1 MICIE
6 PQYFCHTISQFP
18 IDAVQIFLA
27 FPFLRVDNIPSH
39 VMSTHVLLMLFHGK
53 KGYTVDFVETYRVP
67 HLRHL
72 SNLLHQER
80 HFSLFASVFFAEQE
94 AQIASETTR
103 VVVWKRVYVDVFSQ
117 TLLTNFPLSL
127 PNLAITLIG
136 WTLLNQISI
145 L

>member
-6 PQYFCHTISQFP
+6 PQYFGHNISQFP

-27 FPFLRVDNIPSH
+27 FPFPRVFYHSKSCRVNSRVINTFSR
-39 VMSTHVLLMLFHGK
+39 K
-53 KGYTVDFVETYRVP
+53 KGYTVDFVEIYRVL

-94 AQIASETTR
+94 AQIASETR
-103 VVVWKRVYVDVFSQ
+103 VVEWKMVFEDVFSPNP
-117 TLLTNFPLSL
+117 TNDFPPFFTKFS
-127 PNLAITLIG
+127 NQSN
-136 WTLLNQISI
+136 WMDLLNQISI